1 MTVQVRFSKPTLTGY
16 HDLKVSFQLDIG
28 GRFKHIC
35 ELEFTARHQSKLWI
49 KSLIRTHYEYFRKYF
64 TGGSGDSLEEQP
76 EDVKM
81 ICGEITTELNDS
93 LLNNILKKD
102 ENEERLNHLENLFSG
117 TIV

>member
-1 MTVQVRFSKPTLTGY
+1 MDKE
-16 HDLKVSFQLDIG
+16 LDS
-28 GRFKHIC
+28 H
-35 ELEFTARHQSKLWI
+35 S
-49 KSLIRTHYEYFRKYF
+49 HYEYFRKYF

-93 LLNNILKKD
+93 LLNSILKKD